1 MTVANYAGG
10 QAWLRDEYPQIAS
23 GFIPALKDA
32 DPALLDL
39 GRDVYAC
46 LQRKCAADGRAITEA
61 LEALVHM
68 SVDFLR
74 LQPAFMKRGQYAA
87 AGADDLFERFYGR
100 REVMEG
106 YYLDGL
112 LLTYAF
118 WRNHA
123 RLLRFFIDDFLGA
136 LAPAARLGEIGVG
149 HGLMALFA
157 LRALPQAEY
166 HGFDLSPFALSYTE
180 ALLGANSIA
189 VGRARLRREDAMTG
203 VPPATGLDAVWCGE
217 VIEHVSDCRPV
228 LHALRTSLAREG
240 RAFVTTVANVE
251 AEDHVLLFDSADHIR
266 RVLQSAGFIVEKELI
281 LPVWDFAQVPLP
293 INYAAILRPT
303 ESA

>member
-1 MTVANYAGG
+1 
-10 QAWLRDEYPQIAS
+10 
-23 GFIPALKDA
+23 
-32 DPALLDL
+32 
-39 GRDVYAC
+39 
-46 LQRKCAADGRAITEA
+46 
-61 LEALVHM
+61 M

-74 LQPAFMKRGQYAA
+74 LQPGFMKRGQYAA

-106 YYLDGL
+106 FYLDGL

-123 RLLRFFIDDFLGA
+123 RLLRFFVDDFLGV

-157 LRALPQAEY
+157 LRALPQSEY

-180 ALLGANSIA
+180 ALLGANGIA
-189 VGRARLRREDAMTG
+189 VGRAHLRREDAMAG
-203 VPPATGLDAVWCGE
+203 LPPATGLDGAWCGE
-217 VIEHVSDCRPV
+217 VIEHVNDPRPV

-251 AEDHVLLFDSADHIR
+251 AEDHVFLFDNADQIR
-266 RVLQSAGFIVEKELI
+266 RVLVESGFIVERELI
-281 LPVWDFAQVPLP
+281 LPVWDFSQTPLP

-303 ESA
+303 EPA